1 MEISTKF
8 NKKCIKELFKNSFL
22 ISIFGLAAGI
32 ICFATY
38 ITFSIINN
46 NWTDLWSIILIIAGV
61 FVISISLVLF
71 LKIIKLEKVAEES
84 NGTFKETFLDDRLKV
99 ETFRGDTKVDE
110 KEITYASLIHFSST
124 SNYVFLKLENKSVL
138 PVSKTEELINFL
150 LSKNI
155 KRK

>member
-22 ISIFGLAAGI
+22 ISIFGLVAGV
-32 ICFATY
+32 ICFAAY
-38 ITFSIINN
+38 VTFSIINN
-46 NWTDLWSIILIIAGV
+46 SWTDMWSIILIIAGV
-61 FVISISLVLF
+61 FVISVSLVLF

-99 ETFRGDTKVDE
+99 ETFRGEIKVDE
-110 KEITYASLIHFSST
+110 KEITYASLINFSLT

-138 PVSKTEELINFL
+138 PVTRSEELINFL

>member
-1 MEISTKF
+1 M
-8 NKKCIKELFKNSFL
+8 
-22 ISIFGLAAGI
+22 
-32 ICFATY
+32 
-38 ITFSIINN
+38 
-46 NWTDLWSIILIIAGV
+46 WSIILIIAGV
-61 FVISISLVLF
+61 FVISVSLVLF

-99 ETFRGDTKVDE
+99 ETFRGEIKVDE
-110 KEITYASLIHFSST
+110 KEITYASLINFSLT

-138 PVSKTEELINFL
+138 PVTRSEELINFL